1 MVGLILGSLPNK
13 VLTRSKEK
21 RDTMVAMN
29 ITAAL
34 GTSIMAF
41 FLGVL
46 IGFSLGYVRWAEK
59 NLPKGERGRKRV
71 DNPLILLKKKSLTE
85 QQRRGDDESK

>member
-1 MVGLILGSLPNK
+1 ML
-13 VLTRSKEK
+13 
-21 RDTMVAMN
+21 AMN

-34 GTSIMAF
+34 GTSLMAF
-41 FLGVL
+41 ILGVL

-71 DNPLILLKKKSLTE
+71 DNPLILLKKKPPAK
-85 QQRRGDDESK
+85 QQKRGDDESK